1 MDTALKHRLTGAVI
15 LVLLAVLLL
24 PELLTGSGQAK
35 GARGLTAAPAD
46 TAERS
51 LNIDLT
57 AGAANPLVVSPPVAS
72 EPTPVPAAE
81 LKLPVPPETVE
92 SSPQP
97 QPQPQPQS
105 AAPAA
110 VAPPV
115 AAPAATAPSAAAP
128 SVSPSAPAA
137 PPPAASAPAASSSA
151 TGQYYVQL
159 GVFVNRASATNL
171 ANKLK
176 AAKFPV
182 KVDEISRDNKI
193 LHRVRVGPAADREA
207 ANALLQR
214 LAAAGHKGS
223 VVK

>member
-1 MDTALKHRLTGAVI
+1 METALKHRLTGAVI

-57 AGAANPLVVSPPVAS
+57 AGAANPLVVSPPVAN
-72 EPTPVPAAE
+72 EPAPAPAAE

-92 SSPQP
+92 SSP

-137 PPPAASAPAASSSA
+137 PPPTVSAPVASSSA

-159 GVFVNRASATNL
+159 GVFVNRASAASL

-193 LHRVRVGPAADREA
+193 LHRVRVGPTADREA